1 MSSWF
6 RCGQPGI
13 MLASRKRISARNFR
27 SRPMNGRLIDIS
39 FRTFSRFSSLHRQWT
54 VLQVVITMFVK
65 KLSHSSGVNFF
76 AQSLSVHEQYFLCPP
91 VSLVLPCFK
100 KVCSVPNISALLI
113 IPEWTGHVF
122 WPFLFNGTTMQP
134 CIRYIYRFKASF
146 SFANAATS
154 HVFSR
159 NPNFFMLALLIHS
172 E

>member
-1 MSSWF
+1 
-6 RCGQPGI
+6 
-13 MLASRKRISARNFR
+13 
-27 SRPMNGRLIDIS
+27 
-39 FRTFSRFSSLHRQWT
+39 
-54 VLQVVITMFVK
+54 MF
-65 KLSHSSGVNFF
+65 HSSGVNFF

-100 KVCSVPNISALLI
+100 KVCSVPNISAVLI

-122 WPFLFNGTTMQP
+122 WPFLFNGTTMQS

-154 HVFSR
+154 NVFSR

-172 E
+172 EWYNCDIFIWCSHVQELRRNFILIYYRFVHCLFPFLQIGLHFRKGITFDNE